1 MAEVSSAPL
10 IIYDMAYRTG
20 TTIDAGTLLELAAPP
35 PIRAVKD
42 CGGDAA
48 KTQTLIADGW
58 LKVLA
63 GEDLQLFATIAVGG
77 SGGIAASALLQTE
90 QFVKVIELLQAGA
103 LLQARAMWTTLVPV
117 TQALVAQPNPPCIKA
132 ALARQD
138 WIENELRAPMTEA

>member
-1 MAEVSSAPL
+1 M
-10 IIYDMAYRTG
+10 
-20 TTIDAGTLLELAAPP
+20 
-35 PIRAVKD
+35 
-42 CGGDAA
+42 
-48 KTQTLIADGW
+48 
-58 LKVLA
+58 LA

-117 TQALVAQPNPPCIKA
+117 TQALFAQPNPPCIKA